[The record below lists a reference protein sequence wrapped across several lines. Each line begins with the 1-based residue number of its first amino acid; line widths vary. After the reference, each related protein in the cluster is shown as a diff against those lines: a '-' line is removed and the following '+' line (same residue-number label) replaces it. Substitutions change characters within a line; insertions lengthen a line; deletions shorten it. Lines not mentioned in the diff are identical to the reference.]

1 MKTITDTITL
11 ALPAAAFPMDPERI
25 LFFDIETTGLSPRA
39 SSLYL
44 IGTIHASG
52 ADQYTITQW
61 FADTSASEQEMLTCF
76 LEQLEHYD
84 GLCHFNGRTFDIPYI
99 LNKCDKYHITPS
111 SHCQDI
117 LSDTTQTRS
126 FDMLLQLRPLKKLF
140 GLAHGAQKDWEQFIG
155 IDREDIYSGGDLIQ
169 VYSSY
174 RQDLLLHPEQ
184 AAVKEHLLLLHNHDD
199 LIGMLHLVKVLT
211 YRLLLT
217 RKKESPARI
226 EHATL
231 LERRPGCST
240 ATISFELS
248 TAVPRKVHV
257 TAPIPWPKLFRDQPQ
272 KELELTLEHSLGL
285 LTIPCVHEELK
296 YFIPDYKNYYYLP
309 EEDTAIHSSV
319 AEFVDKAHRK
329 AATAATCYVRKTG
342 DFIPSVSG
350 KIDCDGLL
358 LFQQEHRD
366 KLCFAALPEPAS
378 EDDGSSWLPAYVAA
392 QLGCFL

>member
-1 MKTITDTITL
+1 
-11 ALPAAAFPMDPERI
+11 
-25 LFFDIETTGLSPRA
+25 
-39 SSLYL
+39 
-44 IGTIHASG
+44 
-52 ADQYTITQW
+52 
-61 FADTSASEQEMLTCF
+61 
-76 LEQLEHYD
+76 
-84 GLCHFNGRTFDIPYI
+84 
-99 LNKCDKYHITPS
+99 
-111 SHCQDI
+111 
-117 LSDTTQTRS
+117 
-126 FDMLLQLRPLKKLF
+126 
-140 GLAHGAQKDWEQFIG
+140 
-155 IDREDIYSGGDLIQ
+155 
-169 VYSSY
+169 
-174 RQDLLLHPEQ
+174 
-184 AAVKEHLLLLHNHDD
+184 
-199 LIGMLHLVKVLT
+199 MLHLVKVLT

-248 TAVPRKVHV
+248 AAVPRKVHV
-257 TAPIPWPKLFRDQPQ
+257 AAPIPWSKLFRDQPQ

-309 EEDTAIHSSV
+309 EEDTAIHRSV
-319 AEFVDKAHRK
+319 AEFVDKSHRK

>member
-126 FDMLLQLRPLKKLF
+126 
-140 GLAHGAQKDWEQFIG
+140 
-155 IDREDIYSGGDLIQ
+155 LICCC
-169 VYSSY
+169 SY
-174 RQDLLLHPEQ
+174 DH
-184 AAVKEHLLLLHNHDD
+184 
-199 LIGMLHLVKVLT
+199 
-211 YRLLLT
+211 
-217 RKKESPARI
+217 
-226 EHATL
+226 
-231 LERRPGCST
+231 
-240 ATISFELS
+240 
-248 TAVPRKVHV
+248 
-257 TAPIPWPKLFRDQPQ
+257 
-272 KELELTLEHSLGL
+272 
-285 LTIPCVHEELK
+285 
-296 YFIPDYKNYYYLP
+296 
-309 EEDTAIHSSV
+309 
-319 AEFVDKAHRK
+319 
-329 AATAATCYVRKTG
+329 
-342 DFIPSVSG
+342 
-350 KIDCDGLL
+350 
-358 LFQQEHRD
+358 
-366 KLCFAALPEPAS
+366 
-378 EDDGSSWLPAYVAA
+378 
-392 QLGCFL
+392 

>member
-44 IGTIHASG
+44 IGTRHASG

-140 GLAHGAQKDWEQFIG
+140 GLTEKI
-155 IDREDIYSGGDLIQ
+155 
-169 VYSSY
+169 
-174 RQDLLLHPEQ
+174 
-184 AAVKEHLLLLHNHDD
+184 
-199 LIGMLHLVKVLT
+199 
-211 YRLLLT
+211 
-217 RKKESPARI
+217 
-226 EHATL
+226 
-231 LERRPGCST
+231 
-240 ATISFELS
+240 
-248 TAVPRKVHV
+248 
-257 TAPIPWPKLFRDQPQ
+257 
-272 KELELTLEHSLGL
+272 
-285 LTIPCVHEELK
+285 
-296 YFIPDYKNYYYLP
+296 FIPA
-309 EEDTAIHSSV
+309 EISS
-319 AEFVDKAHRK
+319 RYT
-329 AATAATCYVRKTG
+329 AATA
-342 DFIPSVSG
+342 
-350 KIDCDGLL
+350 KIC
-358 LFQQEHRD
+358 
-366 KLCFAALPEPAS
+366 CFTRNKRLS
-378 EDDGSSWLPAYVAA
+378 KNICCS
-392 QLGCFL
+392 CIITMT